1 VRQNKKPN
9 QELIAF
15 LEKLSR
21 EESENQKARER
32 YLIRP
37 DPLKNSSNFT
47 NPYCY
52 SNMVRELYDQE
63 IVYRDLFNKVT
74 LNKKFSFPVER
85 KHIMEV
91 YFRYPTRSYYRRY
104 IHIDVLITV
113 NRYALFY
120 NPVLKYTF
128 LYKFLGEFD
137 WETFKMDGME
147 RVRLKK
153 GMILL

>member
-1 VRQNKKPN
+1 MRQNKKPN

-15 LEKLSR
+15 LERLSR

-32 YLIRP
+32 YLVWP
-37 DPLKNSSNFT
+37 DPLKTSRVST
-47 NPYCY
+47 NPYCD

-91 YFRYPTRSYYRRY
+91 YFRYPDRSPYV
-104 IHIDVLITV
+104 HIDELITL